1 MSFFLF
7 LFSLSIMR
15 ICSRVAQTCFRFYR
29 FFQSSLSRVRGRW
42 KEGGGLVANSIAKF
56 FLPSTCQLSQV
67 FGACFRSGPAPPSAV
82 YLTLAC
88 VSSVPFWASRSGGVE
103 GGVVEGVL
111 VLMFVSIQLRR
122 LHGRFLFCESFNL
135 LRFLYACMRCPS

>member
-1 MSFFLF
+1 M
-7 LFSLSIMR
+7 
-15 ICSRVAQTCFRFYR
+15 
-29 FFQSSLSRVRGRW
+29 
-42 KEGGGLVANSIAKF
+42 EGGGRTGSQF
-56 FLPSTCQLSQV
+56 DSQV
-67 FGACFRSGPAPPSAV
+67 FFTIHLPIISSFWRLLPIWPRPPSAV